1 MSNTT
6 KQPVI
11 SAVFQDR
18 YDAIEAHSFVKSM
31 GYADS
36 EINVLMSDSTHK
48 QFDEDPNTKHA
59 ANTMGLEGV
68 ATGGMIGTAVGAT
81 AAAIAAIGTA
91 VLVPGLGIIV
101 AGPILAALA
110 GGGAG
115 AVTGGLIGGLVGLG
129 IPESN
134 AKAYEA
140 ALKNGGV
147 VVGVTTRDS
156 KDLSKIR
163 EKFEELRGENVVMV
177 IHPSTS
183 DSLPRRHRCPGIGPV
198 AVSLG
203 PLENAHPIPVR
214 VAQSRPP
221 IPLVT
226 RPGGVF
232 QRDPFPAEFPHP
244 GVEVRDLEREQHA
257 AVRGRP
263 PLQREPRPPGGEQ
276 RERIRPVTHHLPQ
289 PQHLSIPIDGG
300 VEVADGQFDEEEG
313 RGHGWHS
320 PASPPT

>member
-1 MSNTT
+1 MKMTHPVSPRVFERTMIMTSNTT

-36 EINVLMSDSTHK
+36 EINVLMSDTTRK
-48 QFDEDPNTKHA
+48 RFDEDPDTKHS

-115 AVTGGLIGGLVGLG
+115 AVTGGLIVGLVGLG

-147 VVGVTTRDS
+147 VVGVTSRDS

-163 EKFEELRGENVVMV
+163 HRFEELRGEN
-177 IHPSTS
+177 I
-183 DSLPRRHRCPGIGPV
+183 
-198 AVSLG
+198 VS
-203 PLENAHPIPVR
+203 V
-214 VAQSRPP
+214 
-221 IPLVT
+221 
-226 RPGGVF
+226 
-232 QRDPFPAEFPHP
+232 
-244 GVEVRDLEREQHA
+244 
-257 AVRGRP
+257 
-263 PLQREPRPPGGEQ
+263 
-276 RERIRPVTHHLPQ
+276 
-289 PQHLSIPIDGG
+289 
-300 VEVADGQFDEEEG
+300 
-313 RGHGWHS
+313 
-320 PASPPT
+320 